1 MHSKLHRKGVVHH
14 ITPVSDRL
22 TNGLC
27 VIIEMD
33 YDSETGP
40 RTIPGNFT
48 CRTLSVYLILKFFFF
63 LLLYYPNGISPMEI
77 RVAFPRES
85 QLRQSHATQPTEHA
99 GCSCVSII
107 HRTLTWTTR
116 SLTCAQ
122 LLNARDCT
130 RGWGVRTP

>member
-48 CRTLSVYLILKFFFF
+48 CRTLSVLCILNLKKFFF

-85 QLRQSHATQPTEHA
+85 QLRQSHATQPIVHA
-99 GCSCVSII
+99 GRIFNVG
-107 HRTLTWTTR
+107 TDV
-116 SLTCAQ
+116 
-122 LLNARDCT
+122 NACDCT
-130 RGWGVRTP
+130 QGCADTCM